1 MEVRQGY
8 LSFIVQGY
16 MKITDY
22 LKTPF
27 PRPARNRKNLLWVIA
42 VGLSASIFI
51 LLYKPFGIENTTGE
65 LFVDLIIFSLGILFI
80 FSVLF
85 MEWIIPGVFPKWFR
99 NWTLGKALLWY
110 TLVLVFI
117 ALVNF
122 LYKSYWSNFLEFT
135 WIDFLMVLGRTFI
148 ISITVCFFVLGIW
161 QYVNRRKMALIS
173 ANETYRVTTL
183 NSQEMDLKLK
193 DTLYISS
200 DDNYVDIHY
209 LSGGERK
216 KLVLRS
222 SLKNIE
228 KQVTNPLSPIH
239 RCHRRYL
246 INIAHF
252 KIKDPRSRS
261 MLVGLKDYQD
271 ELPVSKQYS
280 RSIRKLL
287 SIRP

>member
-1 MEVRQGY
+1 
-8 LSFIVQGY
+8 
-16 MKITDY
+16 MKIQDY

-27 PRPARNRKNLLWVIA
+27 PRPARSRKNLLWVVV
-42 VGLSASIFI
+42 VGLSASVFI

-65 LFVDLIIFSLGILFI
+65 LYVDFVIFSLGILFI

-85 MEWIIPGVFPKWFR
+85 MEWIIPSILPKWFKR
-99 NWTLGKALLWY
+99 WTLGKALLWY

-135 WIDFLMVLGRTFI
+135 WVDFLMVLGRTFV
-148 ISITVCFFVLGIW
+148 ISITVCFFVLGLW
-161 QYVNRRKMALIS
+161 QYFNRRKMALIS
-173 ANETYRVTTL
+173 ANETYKVTTL
-183 NSQEMDLKLK
+183 NGQELYLNLK
-193 DTLYISS
+193 DTLFISS
-200 DDNYVDIHY
+200 DDNYIDIHY
-209 LSGGERK
+209 LNRGQREK
-216 KLVLRS
+216 IVLRS

-228 KQVTNPLSPIH
+228 TQVVNPLSPIH

-252 KIKDPRSRS
+252 TVKDSRTRS
-261 MLVGLKDYQD
+261 MLLGLENYPDKI
-271 ELPVSKQYS
+271 PVSKQYA
-280 RSIRKLL
+280 RGIINLL

>member
-1 MEVRQGY
+1 
-8 LSFIVQGY
+8 
-16 MKITDY
+16 MKIKDY

-27 PRPARNRKNLLWVIA
+27 PRPARSRKNLLWVIV
-42 VGLSASIFI
+42 VGLSASFFI

-65 LFVDLIIFSLGILFI
+65 LYVDFVIFSLGILFI

-85 MEWIIPGVFPKWFR
+85 MEWLMPVIFPKWFR

-117 ALVNF
+117 AIVNF
-122 LYKSYWSNFLEFT
+122 LYKSYWSNFMEFT
-135 WIDFLMVLGRTFI
+135 WIDFLMVLGRTFV

-161 QYVNRRKMALIS
+161 QYFNRRKMALIS
-173 ANETYRVTTL
+173 ANETYNVTTL
-183 NSQEMDLKLK
+183 NSQQLKLNLK

-216 KLVLRS
+216 KIVLRS

-228 KQVTNPLSPIH
+228 GQVTNPLSPIH

-252 KIKDPRSRS
+252 IVKDSRSRS
-261 MLVGLKDYQD
+261 MLLGLKNHPD
-271 ELPVSKQYS
+271 EIPVSKQYA
-280 RSIRKLL
+280 RGILNLL

>member
-1 MEVRQGY
+1 MRF
-8 LSFIVQGY
+8 L
-16 MKITDY
+16 DY

-27 PRPARNRKNLLWVIA
+27 PRPDRNRRNLLWVIV

-65 LFVDLIIFSLGILFI
+65 LFVDLVIFSLGILFI

-122 LYKSYWSNFLEFT
+122 LYKSYWSNFQEFT

-148 ISITVCFFVLGIW
+148 ISITVCFFVLGLW
-161 QYVNRRKMALIS
+161 QYFNRRKMALIS
-173 ANETYRVTTL
+173 ANETYSVTTL
-183 NSQEMDLKLK
+183 NSQQLDLNLR

-216 KLVLRS
+216 KIVLRS

-228 KQVTNPLSPIH
+228 SQVTNPLSPIH

-252 KIKDPRSRS
+252 TVKDPRSRS
-261 MLVGLKDYQD
+261 MLLGLKNYPD
-271 ELPVSKQYS
+271 EIPVSKQYS
-280 RSIRKLL
+280 RSIGKLL